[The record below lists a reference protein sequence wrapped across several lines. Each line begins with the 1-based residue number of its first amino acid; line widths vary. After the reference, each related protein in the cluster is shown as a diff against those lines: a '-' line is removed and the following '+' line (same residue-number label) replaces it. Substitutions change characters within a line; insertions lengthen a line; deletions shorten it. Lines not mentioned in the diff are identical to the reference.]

1 MNIHEGNGYT
11 VTFTRIIPSLIP
23 LLPQIVKL
31 MKLTPSVFVHQQNY
45 SFELSLFF
53 LELTSPYEK
62 IHM

>member
-31 MKLTPSVFVHQQNY
+31 MKLTLSVFVHQQNY
-45 SFELSLFF
+45 SFEISLA
-53 LELTSPYEK
+53 S
-62 IHM
+62 